1 MSSIPERQSGTSLDR
16 SEGTAPP
23 DDHAWL
29 IAAIFVAFVLV
40 VGLLLAVYV
49 LAWDGGAHT

>member
-1 MSSIPERQSGTSLDR
+1 LDR

-23 DDHAWL
+23 DDRAWW
-29 IAAIFVAFVLV
+29 IAAIFVALVLV
-40 VGLLLAVYV
+40 AGFLLAVYV

>member
-16 SEGTAPP
+16 SEEPCRQQ
-23 DDHAWL
+23 DHAWW

>member
-1 MSSIPERQSGTSLDR
+1 MSSIPETQIPTSPDR
-16 SEGTAPP
+16 PEGAAPP
-23 DDHAWL
+23 HDRASL
-29 IAAIFVAFVLV
+29 IALIFVVAAVV

>member
-23 DDHAWL
+23 NDRAWL
-29 IAAIFVAFVLV
+29 IAAAFVALVLV
-40 VGLLLAVYV
+40 VGFLLAVYV

>member
-23 DDHAWL
+23 EDNAWW
-29 IAAIFVAFVLV
+29 IAAIFVALVLV
-40 VGLLLAVYV
+40 VGFLLALYV

>member
-1 MSSIPERQSGTSLDR
+1 MSSIPERRTETSLDR
-16 SEGTAPP
+16 SEGTEPP
-23 DDHAWL
+23 EDRAWW
-29 IAAIFVAFVLV
+29 IAAAFVAFVLV